1 MKNQSVLS
9 ILTVLILLA
18 VAIIAMFTFINTRPA
33 PVEIIINPPPPTI
46 TPAPTNTPSPMIIY
60 VTGAVVNP
68 EVTVTLEVGSR
79 VGDAIEL
86 AGGFAENADKTGVN
100 VAEILR
106 DGAQIFVPAIDE
118 ATTQA
123 DTIIATPIQ
132 PSIVY
137 INRATVEELM
147 TLPNIG
153 RVTAERIIAYREE
166 NGNFASLE
174 DLDNVE
180 GIGESTL
187 NQLKGLISF
196 EP

>member
-1 MKNQSVLS
+1 MKNQSILS
-9 ILTVLILLA
+9 ILTVITLLA

-33 PVEIIINPPPPTI
+33 PVEIVINPPSPTLTPSPSN
-46 TPAPTNTPSPMIIY
+46 TPAPMMIY
-60 VTGAVVNP
+60 VTGAVMNP

-106 DGAQIFVPAIDE
+106 DGAQIFVPTLGD
-118 ATTQA
+118 ATAQT
-123 DTIIATPIQ
+123 DMTIATPIQ
-132 PSIVY
+132 PSMVY

-153 RVTAERIIAYREE
+153 QVTAERIIAYREE
-166 NGNFASLE
+166 NGHFASLD
-174 DLDNVE
+174 DLDKVE

-187 NQLKGLISF
+187 NQLEGLISF

>member
-33 PVEIIINPPPPTI
+33 PVEIIINSPPPTV
-46 TPAPTNTPSPMIIY
+46 TPSPTNTPAPMIIY
-60 VTGAVVNP
+60 VTGAVINP

-100 VAEILR
+100 IAEILR
-106 DGAQIFVPAIDE
+106 DGAQIFVPTLGE
-118 ATTQA
+118 ATAQVDVT
-123 DTIIATPIQ
+123 IATPIQ

-153 RVTAERIIAYREE
+153 QVTAERIIAYREE
-166 NGNFASLE
+166 NGNFTSLE
-174 DLDNVE
+174 DLDKVE

-187 NQLKGLISF
+187 NQLGGLVSF

>member
-1 MKNQSVLS
+1 
-9 ILTVLILLA
+9 
-18 VAIIAMFTFINTRPA
+18 
-33 PVEIIINPPPPTI
+33 
-46 TPAPTNTPSPMIIY
+46 
-60 VTGAVVNP
+60 
-68 EVTVTLEVGSR
+68 
-79 VGDAIEL
+79 
-86 AGGFAENADKTGVN
+86 
-100 VAEILR
+100 
-106 DGAQIFVPAIDE
+106 
-118 ATTQA
+118 
-123 DTIIATPIQ
+123 
-132 PSIVY
+132 
-137 INRATVEELM
+137 M